1 MRMSGEEMT
10 AVPAPEVVRGL
21 KERMIEY
28 ERHLIASALER
39 SGGHQRRAAEALG
52 ILPTTLHE
60 KMKRLGLKQTREPQ
74 ADATLE
80 LS

>member
-1 MRMSGEEMT
+1 MRVSGEEQ
-10 AVPAPEVVRGL
+10 AAAAAPEAMRGL
-21 KERMIEY
+21 KERMTEY
-28 ERHLIASALER
+28 ERQLIESALER

-60 KMKRLGLKQTREPQ
+60 KMKRLGLKPTREPVDEP
-74 ADATLE
+74 ALD